1 MKNRLDNPLKPQ
13 GDGVLLHPCIPILP
27 SIEPSEVNTMAYS
40 ETESTTGRSTGSET
54 RHEAQ
59 KTVGEVKHEA
69 REAAG
74 EMKQEMQHLTQEAR
88 ERGKALFE
96 GQRRAAADEIG
107 GMVQAL
113 RKTQQELD
121 REDKPST
128 SELVGRAASA
138 LDRVAGTLRNQD
150 FRGLVGQVESYAR
163 QHPGMF
169 FGGSVVAGLLL
180 ARFLKSSAEGQPY
193 ASRYRGA
200 SGRQWQESRPVF

>member
-1 MKNRLDNPLKPQ
+1 
-13 GDGVLLHPCIPILP
+13 
-27 SIEPSEVNTMAYS
+27 MAYS
-40 ETESTTGRSTGSET
+40 ETESTTGRTVGSET
-54 RHEAQ
+54 QHEAQ

-69 REAAG
+69 QQAAG
-74 EMKQEMQHLTQEAR
+74 EMKQEMQHLTQEAK

-107 GMVQAL
+107 GMVNAL

-121 REDKPST
+121 REQKPST
-128 SELVGRAASA
+128 SELVGRAANA

-150 FRGLVGQVESYAR
+150 FRALFGQVEGYAR
-163 QHPGMF
+163 QHPGIF

-193 ASRYRGA
+193 ASRYSS
-200 SGRQWQESRPVF
+200 SGHRWPESRHVF